1 MEQKIG
7 YIATKNFKQDELI
20 FEVGKTYEITRQFG
34 YAASYVGMYYY
45 KTLEKLI
52 SNCDIDINDLKI
64 LKVEDLGNHN
74 NKLWNTITTNKLL
87 VICEVPFTEYEAL
100 ILKKNEGN
108 EYNDKNQ
115 LIKSKDKETGIVT
128 IYEYH
133 DNGKISSIKNFSS
146 DIMTSEKKFD
156 KKGRII
162 LEHAGASYYKIYH
175 YEWDNVKPS
184 EVTYNGFVTRYTYN
198 SHNDISYIHSMSDT
212 EWFKYEYDENGNI
225 THLERSNGYEEWKK
239 YDEKGNLI
247 SYRDIDD
254 IHFEIII
261 KEQQCYA
268 DKE

>member
-1 MEQKIG
+1 ME
-7 YIATKNFKQDELI
+7 YNF
-20 FEVGKTYEITRQFG
+20 
-34 YAASYVGMYYY
+34 
-45 KTLEKLI
+45 
-52 SNCDIDINDLKI
+52 
-64 LKVEDLGNHN
+64 
-74 NKLWNTITTNKLL
+74 TNKLL
-87 VICEVPFTEYEAL
+87 VICEVPFAEYEAL
-100 ILKKNEGN
+100 ILKALILKKN

-115 LIKSKDKETGIVT
+115 LIKSKDKKTGIIT
-128 IYEYH
+128 TYEYH

-162 LEHAGASYYKIYH
+162 LERAGESYYKSYH

-184 EVTYNGFVTRYTYN
+184 EVMYNGFFTRYTYN
-198 SHNDISYIHSMSDT
+198 SHNDVSYIHSGSET

-247 SYRDIDD
+247 SYRNIDD

-261 KEQQCYA
+261 K
-268 DKE
+268 

>member
-1 MEQKIG
+1 MKQKIG
-7 YIATKNFKQDELI
+7 YIATKNFKQDKLI

-34 YAASYVGMYYY
+34 YAASYAGMYYY
-45 KTLEKLI
+45 KTLEELI
-52 SNCDIDINDLKI
+52 SDCDIDINDLKI
-64 LKVEDLGNHN
+64 LKIEDLGNHS
-74 NKLWNTITTNKLL
+74 NKLWNTIITNKLL
-87 VICEVPFTEYEAL
+87 VICQVPFTEYEAL

-198 SHNDISYIHSMSDT
+198 SHNDISYIDSMSDT

-261 KEQQCYA
+261 KEQQCHA